1 MGFFTSLLTLPVMGA
16 PRLVSWMGR
25 TIAEETQRQALDE
38 GPLRFRLLQL
48 QELYEA
54 GELSDEEYDS
64 QERALLE
71 HLNDIREVK

>member
-1 MGFFTSLLTLPVMGA
+1 MGFFTSLLTLPVMGG
-16 PRLVSWMGR
+16 PLLVGWVAR
-25 TIAEETQRQALDE
+25 TIAEETQRQSLDE

-48 QELYEA
+48 QELYDA

-71 HLNDIREVK
+71 HLNAIREVK